1 MAPAEGG
8 YARVLPAGDG
18 TGRLVFGGLM
28 FRCAIGKGGVRRAAG
43 KQEGDGATPAARME
57 LRRVLFRADRGAA
70 PRCAVPVEPIA
81 RDDAWCDDP
90 SHPAYNR
97 PVRLPFDGSH
107 EVLWRDDHL
116 YDVIGVLGWN
126 DDPVQRG
133 RGSAIFLHLAREGY
147 APTEGCVALSA
158 ADLRALLEAGLL
170 GIEVMED

>member
-18 TGRLVFGGLM
+18 TARLVFGGFM
-28 FRCAIGKGGVRRAAG
+28 FRCALGKGGVRPAKEKR
-43 KQEGDGATPAARME
+43 EGDGATPAARMA
-57 LRRVLFRADRGAA
+57 LHRVLFRADRGPA
-70 PRCAVPVEPIA
+70 PHCAVPVEPIA
-81 RDDAWCDDP
+81 RDDGWCDDP
-90 SHPAYNR
+90 AHPAYNR
-97 PVRLPFDGSH
+97 LVRLPFDGSH

-116 YDVIGVLGWN
+116 YDIIGVLGWN
-126 DDPVQRG
+126 DDPVEPG

-170 GIEVMED
+170 GIEVMEG